1 MFGSKSVMKKSMSE
15 KTFEKTFSSLKKMK
29 SGKNGKTIE
38 GLKDQFVET
47 NKLGHRTRIQLGRS
61 PSWIDQ
67 SPSSPCPRNSSPKDC
82 IELILVSSR
91 SEVSLELYNFK
102 IVKYSFL

>member
-1 MFGSKSVMKKSMSE
+1 MFGSKSVMTKSMPE
-15 KTFEKTFSSLKKMK
+15 KTFEKTFSSFKKMK

-61 PSWIDQ
+61 PSWT
-67 SPSSPCPRNSSPKDC
+67 SPVWQMAELDRPESVFDLSS
-82 IELILVSSR
+82 
-91 SEVSLELYNFK
+91 
-102 IVKYSFL
+102 